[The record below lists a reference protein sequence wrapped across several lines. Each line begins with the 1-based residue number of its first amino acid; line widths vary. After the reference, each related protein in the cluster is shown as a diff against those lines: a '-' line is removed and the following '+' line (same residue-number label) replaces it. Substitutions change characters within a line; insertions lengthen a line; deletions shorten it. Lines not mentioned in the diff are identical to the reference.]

1 MKGREIEKIANDI
14 RRAVGKTYKYKQS
27 DYINWK
33 IKDGY
38 FFCLDAPL
46 MYDRKTYFMHPE
58 LSVKPV
64 YMDDMYWKIIYP
76 HREMKLPDSRR
87 GNGQLHYLAE
97 RIWKESTPK
106 TLHTE
111 FSAEEF
117 ERTMTDIFVKSEREI
132 EAFLQKYPHPDL
144 FGKFM
149 AEDGFSCALSEV
161 LILINEEK
169 FTEAAQFAKERIA
182 KNKGITNFY
191 VIGEGENRREKSEFE
206 FIWEYCQSK
215 IADATE

>member
-38 FFCLDAPL
+38 FFCLDASL
-46 MYDRKTYFMHPE
+46 MYDRKTHIMHPE

-87 GNGQLHYLAE
+87 GNGKLHYLAE

-132 EAFLQKYPHPDL
+132 EAFLQKYPHPDF

-149 AEDGFSCALSEV
+149 AEDGFGYALSEV

-191 VIGEGENRREKSEFE
+191 VMGEGENRREKSEFE
-206 FIWEYCQSK
+206 LIWEYCQSK

>member
-38 FFCLDAPL
+38 FFCLNAAL
-46 MYDRKTYFMHPE
+46 LYDRKTHFICPVLE
-58 LSVKPV
+58 VKPV

-87 GNGQLHYLAE
+87 GNGQLSYLAE
-97 RIWKESTPK
+97 NIWKEWTPK

-111 FSAEEF
+111 FSPEEL
-117 ERTMTDIFVKSEREI
+117 ERTMTNIFVKSEREI

-144 FGKFM
+144 FGKFL
-149 AEDGFSCALSEV
+149 AENDFGCALSKILV
-161 LILINEEK
+161 LINKEE
-169 FTEAAQFAKERIA
+169 FIEAAQLAKECIA
-182 KNKGITNFY
+182 KKKGITNIY
-191 VIGEGENRREKSEFE
+191 VMGEGENRREKSEFE
-206 FIWEYCQSK
+206 FIWEYCQLK
-215 IADATE
+215 IGDKTE